1 MLQAAL
7 LISSLVLASHGLSI
21 NRTEHVIQWDSYTS
35 QASLE
40 SKLAALASAAPQ
52 LATTFSL
59 GKSEGIRD
67 ILGKSQ
73 EGRHIMGLRLAA
85 GGGTRPLLRWVRS
98 RMVVWYRE

>member
-7 LISSLVLASHGLSI
+7 LLSSLVLASHGLSI
-21 NRTEHVIQWDSYTS
+21 NRTEHVIRWDSYTS

-59 GKSEGIRD
+59 GKSEGARD

-85 GGGTRPLLRWVRS
+85 GGGTRPLLR
-98 RMVVWYRE
+98 